1 MKRKYWLITVAVL
14 AFCIAWNI
22 YWNQTIVLRTYEHSS
37 KEVPEAF
44 DGYRVVQLTDIHSVR
59 SEKQRQLIYE
69 KTLEAEPGVI
79 CLTGDLVDSRYYA
92 SNGIKGE
99 SLTLKLI
106 AQLIELAPVYF
117 VYGNH
122 EMILLDDPQRN
133 AFKVALEE
141 LGVVFLNNETV
152 HVEASKEDKE
162 EYLVLAGI
170 QDPSTLYKDYQFAYL
185 DNNGERMEAM
195 LDAVTEEIHNEDFT
209 VLLSHRPEYLEMY
222 DQYPVDLCLTGHA
235 HGGQFRLPFIGGIYA
250 PGQGI
255 LPKYTFGRYE
265 TEDLAMYVG
274 TGIGNSLI
282 PVRIFNPPEI
292 ITVVLK
298 CEE

>member
-14 AFCIAWNI
+14 AFCIVWNI

-59 SEKQRQLIYE
+59 SEKQLQLIYE
-69 KTLEAEPGVI
+69 KTAEAEPDMI

-92 SNGIKGE
+92 SNGVKGE
-99 SLTLKLI
+99 TLTLKLI
-106 AQLIELAPVYF
+106 GQLTEIAPIYF

-141 LGVVFLNNETV
+141 LGVIFLNNEKV
-152 HVEASKEDKE
+152 CVEATDGAH
-162 EYLVLAGI
+162 LVLAGI

-185 DNNGERMEAM
+185 SNNSERMEAM
-195 LDAVTEEIHNEDFT
+195 LDTVTEGISNDEFT

-250 PGQGI
+250 PGQGF
-255 LPKYTFGRYE
+255 LPKYTFGVYE

-282 PVRIFNPPEI
+282 PVRVFNPPEM

-298 CEE
+298 HEK

>member
-1 MKRKYWLITVAVL
+1 MGSQEGHCNMKRKYWLITVAVL

-117 VYGNH
+117 V
-122 EMILLDDPQRN
+122 
-133 AFKVALEE
+133 
-141 LGVVFLNNETV
+141 
-152 HVEASKEDKE
+152 
-162 EYLVLAGI
+162 
-170 QDPSTLYKDYQFAYL
+170 
-185 DNNGERMEAM
+185 
-195 LDAVTEEIHNEDFT
+195 
-209 VLLSHRPEYLEMY
+209 
-222 DQYPVDLCLTGHA
+222 
-235 HGGQFRLPFIGGIYA
+235 
-250 PGQGI
+250 
-255 LPKYTFGRYE
+255 
-265 TEDLAMYVG
+265 
-274 TGIGNSLI
+274 
-282 PVRIFNPPEI
+282 
-292 ITVVLK
+292 
-298 CEE
+298 